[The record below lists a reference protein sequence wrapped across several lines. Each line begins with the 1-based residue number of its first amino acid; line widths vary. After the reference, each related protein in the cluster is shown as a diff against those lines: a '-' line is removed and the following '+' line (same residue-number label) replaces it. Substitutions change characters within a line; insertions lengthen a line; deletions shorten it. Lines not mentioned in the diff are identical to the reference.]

1 MEGFEEYKDQIA
13 EMLAEVSRE
22 AVTRF
27 ENAIESKRLIFSQEL
42 KQSFD
47 FSIMRGAE
55 EIASEITFR
64 SYGRFKD
71 MKKISYLGHDTSEAT
86 AQAYFKQIAY
96 FVEKTGVEK
105 FAWVP
110 GYEGK
115 HSPSVKDISRIANAI
130 VRSRKAAVDIR
141 RGYSGTWYNENK
153 MGMINAAKKRLGQ
166 LSSEWIANQV
176 KKQLKDGTN

>member
-1 MEGFEEYKDQIA
+1 MGEFEQYKAEIA
-13 EMLAEVSRE
+13 EMLGEVSRE
-22 AVTRF
+22 ALQNF
-27 ENAIESKRLIFSQEL
+27 ERAIESKRLIFTDEL

-47 FSIMRGAE
+47 FSIMQGAE

-71 MKKISYLGHDTSEAT
+71 MKKITYLESRKSIEA
-86 AQAYFKQIAY
+86 IAY

-115 HSPSVKDISRIANAI
+115 AASSVKDINRIAWAI
-130 VRSRKAAVDIR
+130 SRSKKRAIDINR
-141 RGYSGTWYNENK
+141 SYRGTWYNENK
-153 MGMINAAKKRLGQ
+153 MKMINSAKKRL
-166 LSSEWIANQV
+166 SSISSSWITNNVQ
-176 KKQLKDGTN
+176 KQLENGTSE